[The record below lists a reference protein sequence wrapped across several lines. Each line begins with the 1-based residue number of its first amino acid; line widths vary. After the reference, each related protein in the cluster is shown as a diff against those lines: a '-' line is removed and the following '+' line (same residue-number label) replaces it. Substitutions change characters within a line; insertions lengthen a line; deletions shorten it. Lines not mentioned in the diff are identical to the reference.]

1 MINRS
6 SLTGS
11 NKQTSASP
19 AKNTADNDTKIL
31 VIEDDQN
38 ISELIRYNL
47 EAAGYTVSTALDGE
61 MGLMLVMEEKPD
73 LIVLD
78 LMLPKMD
85 GIEICNRIR
94 RSESLGETPIIML
107 TARGSEMDRIV
118 GLEIGADDYMTKPFS
133 VRELEARIK
142 SVLRRTKALAPAN
155 TSGVLRVDDIEID
168 FDKHE
173 VRRGEKIYTLTLK
186 EFLLLKM
193 LAENRGKV
201 MTRNLLLD
209 EIWGYDY
216 FGETRTVDVHIRH
229 LRSKIEDEA
238 YGNLIETVRGV
249 GYKIK

>member
-1 MINRS
+1 MINGTISGSGKQS
-6 SLTGS
+6 SAVS
-11 NKQTSASP
+11 V
-19 AKNTADNDTKIL
+19 KNSTRIL

-47 EAAGYTVSTALDGE
+47 DSAGYTVSTAFDGLTGMKLIE
-61 MGLMLVMEEKPD
+61 DEIPD

-94 RSESLGETPIIML
+94 RSETLGNIPVIML
-107 TARGSEMDRIV
+107 TARGSETDRII

-142 SVLRRTKALAPAN
+142 SVLRRTRSNLSE
-155 TSGVLRVDDIEID
+155 TVTGVIRIDNIEID
-168 FDKHE
+168 LDKHE
-173 VRRGEKIYTLTLK
+173 VRRGQKIYTLTLK
-186 EFLLLKM
+186 EFSLFKM

-201 MTRNLLLD
+201 LTRNLLLD

-229 LRSKIEDEA
+229 LRSKIEDEHH
-238 YGNLIETVRGV
+238 GNLIETVRGV
-249 GYKIK
+249 GYKLK

>member
-1 MINRS
+1 
-6 SLTGS
+6 
-11 NKQTSASP
+11 
-19 AKNTADNDTKIL
+19 
-31 VIEDDQN
+31 
-38 ISELIRYNL
+38 
-47 EAAGYTVSTALDGE
+47 
-61 MGLMLVMEEKPD
+61 
-73 LIVLD
+73 
-78 LMLPKMD
+78 MLPKMD

-94 RSESLGETPIIML
+94 RSESLGEMPIIML